1 MLLQSTFDH
10 SFLCATLFSHLEP
23 RVNDLCSFLFLGLR
37 CFCPEF
43 LSIFHLLPHS
53 SGWFLLPFWITS
65 VITFSGKPLN
75 LLLTSMLVSV
85 PSCYPQSNIINI
97 MLSPDHP
104 KLLPPQLDWN
114 QIRSDQIG
122 CSVMSDSSWPHESQ
136 HARPPCPLPAPGVHW
151 DSRPSSQWC
160 HPAISSSVKHGLCQN
175 SDLFN
180 GLSHFKF
187 EVYFTGSCCTLW
199 VNVAVK

>member
-1 MLLQSTFDH
+1 MSDSCQLHGLQHARLPCPSSSHGVCSNSYPWSQQCYVTISSSMLLQSTFDH

-104 KLLPPQLDWN
+104 KLLPPQLD
-114 QIRSDQIG
+114 
-122 CSVMSDSSWPHESQ
+122 
-136 HARPPCPLPAPGVHW
+136 
-151 DSRPSSQWC
+151 
-160 HPAISSSVKHGLCQN
+160 
-175 SDLFN
+175 
-180 GLSHFKF
+180 
-187 EVYFTGSCCTLW
+187 
-199 VNVAVK
+199 